1 MITSRRGILAAFLG
15 LAVAILAPAQIGS
28 AGEYEDGA
36 NKFVR
41 ALADEAVSSLTGNS
55 IGDSQR
61 EANLRK
67 ILRNYFDMKSIAR
80 LALGRY
86 WKRASKSERDQY
98 MTLFEDLIVVTY
110 SSRFKDY
117 SNEKLLIENTIAN
130 DKYVL
135 VKSLV
140 DRGAQQPIRVDWRIT
155 FPDGRYKII
164 DIVVEGVSMVQTQ
177 RSEFSSVIRRS
188 GGKVEG
194 LLTALREK
202 AVSVSQN

>member
-1 MITSRRGILAAFLG
+1 
-15 LAVAILAPAQIGS
+15 
-28 AGEYEDGA
+28 
-36 NKFVR
+36 
-41 ALADEAVSSLTGNS
+41 
-55 IGDSQR
+55 
-61 EANLRK
+61 
-67 ILRNYFDMKSIAR
+67 
-80 LALGRY
+80 
-86 WKRASKSERDQY
+86 
-98 MTLFEDLIVVTY
+98 
-110 SSRFKDY
+110 
-117 SNEKLLIENTIAN
+117 
-130 DKYVL
+130 